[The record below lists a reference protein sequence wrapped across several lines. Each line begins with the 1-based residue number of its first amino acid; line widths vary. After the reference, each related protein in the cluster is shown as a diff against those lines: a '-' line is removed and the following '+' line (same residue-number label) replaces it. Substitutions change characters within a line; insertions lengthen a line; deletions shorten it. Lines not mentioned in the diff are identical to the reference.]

1 MAQLTDLDNIAEDK
15 VVYDKDWT
23 QGSVVRILWH
33 LSWPLMI
40 GASLNQI
47 GPTIDMIW
55 VGRLSAAAIAGV
67 GVGGMAVMMNSVLMA
82 LAMGSRAI
90 IARYIGARNE
100 AGIATVI
107 PYISSFSGL
116 LRNKDVLKEG
126 STHER

>member
-1 MAQLTDLDNIAEDK
+1 LDDTGNSTENRSK
-15 VVYDKDWT
+15 YDRDWT
-23 QGSVVRILWH
+23 QGSVVRNLWS

-67 GVGGMAVMMNSVLMA
+67 GVGGMAVMMMNSVLMA

-100 AGIATVI
+100 AGIAHRYFIYQKV
-107 PYISSFSGL
+107 F
-116 LRNKDVLKEG
+116 
-126 STHER
+126 

>member
-1 MAQLTDLDNIAEDK
+1 MTQLEDLDNITGDK

-23 QGSVVRILWH
+23 QGSVVHNLWH
-33 LSWPLMI
+33 LSWPLII

-67 GVGGMAVMMNSVLMA
+67 GVGGMAVVMMNSVLMA

-107 PYISSFSGL
+107 PYVSYQDYYAIRMF
-116 LRNKDVLKEG
+116 
-126 STHER
+126 